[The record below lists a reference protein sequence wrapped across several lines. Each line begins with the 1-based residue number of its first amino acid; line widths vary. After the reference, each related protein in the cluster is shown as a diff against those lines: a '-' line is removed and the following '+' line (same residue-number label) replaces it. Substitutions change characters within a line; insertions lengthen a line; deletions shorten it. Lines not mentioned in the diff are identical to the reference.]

1 MITMLKLHFYFSRK
15 RLAFI
20 GIFIAATILM
30 FYHFSEPFSLNT
42 FLFISLLQIASFG
55 IPLYN
60 DNHFIRIL
68 RTMPIATKDF
78 ITSAYVFALILIAVV
93 SLPILSHQF
102 YQSKGMTTDP
112 YMPYVFL
119 GFFAVSLV
127 HMGMQLKHYFSNP
140 TNNKVDF
147 GLSNLVFLII
157 VLFSPHSLLLIFFNV
172 FFSIKLGGFIIP
184 TLSIWIY
191 YKLCQSA
198 ITKFDQA
205 EL

>member
-30 FYHFSEPFSLNT
+30 FYHYSESFSLNT
-42 FLFISLLQIASFG
+42 FLFIFLLQMASFG
-55 IPLYN
+55 ISLYN
-60 DNHFIRIL
+60 ENNFIRIL
-68 RTMPIATKDF
+68 RTMPITTKDF
-78 ITSAYVFALILIAVV
+78 ITSAYVFTFIFIAVI
-93 SLPILSHQF
+93 SLPILLHQF
-102 YQSKGMTTDP
+102 YQSKGVTADP
-112 YMPYVFL
+112 YMPYIFL

-140 TNNKVDF
+140 TQNKVDF
-147 GLSNLVFLII
+147 DLLNILFLLV
-157 VLFSPHSLLLIFFNV
+157 VLFSPHSLLLLFFNT
-172 FFSIKLGGFIIP
+172 FFSIEMGGFIIP
-184 TLSIWIY
+184 ILSVWIY

-198 ITKFDQA
+198 ITKFEQA

>member
-15 RLAFI
+15 TLALMA
-20 GIFIAATILM
+20 IFIAVIIGTL
-30 FYHFSEPFSLNT
+30 YYFSEPFSLNIFT
-42 FLFISLLQIASFG
+42 FIFLLQLASFG
-55 IPLYN
+55 ISLFN
-60 DNHFIRIL
+60 ENHFIRIL

-78 ITSAYVFALILIAVV
+78 ITSAYVFTLILIAVI
-93 SLPILSHQF
+93 SLPILLHQF
-102 YQSKGMTTDP
+102 YQSKGMTTDS

-140 TNNKVDF
+140 AQNKIGF
-147 GLSNLVFLII
+147 GLSNLVFLLV
-157 VLFSPHSLLLIFFNV
+157 VLFSPHSIILIFFNT
-172 FFSIKLGGFIIP
+172 FFSIEMGGFIIP
-184 TLSIWIY
+184 ILSVWIY

-198 ITKFDQA
+198 ITKFDQV